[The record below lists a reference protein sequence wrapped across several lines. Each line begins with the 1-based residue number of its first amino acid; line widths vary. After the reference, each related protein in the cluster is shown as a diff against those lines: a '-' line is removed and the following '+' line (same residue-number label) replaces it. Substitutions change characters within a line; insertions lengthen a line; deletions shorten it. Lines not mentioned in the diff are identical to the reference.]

1 MRAVYEDKKI
11 YEKNFC
17 FTLVSP
23 LPKKKGPRFLGGPV
37 FIDVGPTGFEPV
49 TPCL

>member
-11 YEKNFC
+11 NEKNIC

-23 LPKKKGPRFLGGPV
+23 LPKKKGPALLRSLV

>member
-1 MRAVYEDKKI
+1 MLMFD
-11 YEKNFC
+11 NFSKLC
-17 FTLVSP
+17 TNYAQWN
-23 LPKKKGPRFLGGPV
+23 KKKGPRFLGGPV